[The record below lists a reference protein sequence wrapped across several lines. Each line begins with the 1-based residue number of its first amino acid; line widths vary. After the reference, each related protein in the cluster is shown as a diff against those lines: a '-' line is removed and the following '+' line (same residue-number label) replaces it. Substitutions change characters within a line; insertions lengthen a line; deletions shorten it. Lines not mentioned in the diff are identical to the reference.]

1 MTPLR
6 GRKGLLSRLL
16 RQKWQAKQ
24 SSVACQCWPPC
35 ATWPKGRNR
44 IWIIRFTY
52 QPLWVCNTM
61 YRNELLKGV
70 ALWADVLWKWWKILK
85 IKYGHKKYCSLPGNN
100 LLNVTFQ
107 VMTVYC
113 MEILFLVW
121 QQQHVNNMG
130 SSLHLLLEP
139 FFCFTKFVKGQGLT
153 RIVWKRVNA
162 VRLNVVFAFVALL
175 RIVSYCTMYMKQTP
189 WALSKNAFAG
199 TWKSKSTFLEFSHFK
214 RALTLNEKIFF
225 PTLSA
230 HSATLTKKNI

>member
-1 MTPLR
+1 
-6 GRKGLLSRLL
+6 
-16 RQKWQAKQ
+16 
-24 SSVACQCWPPC
+24 
-35 ATWPKGRNR
+35 
-44 IWIIRFTY
+44 
-52 QPLWVCNTM
+52 
-61 YRNELLKGV
+61 
-70 ALWADVLWKWWKILK
+70 
-85 IKYGHKKYCSLPGNN
+85 
-100 LLNVTFQ
+100 
-107 VMTVYC
+107 MTVYC

-130 SSLHLLLEP
+130 SSLHLLLQP

-162 VRLNVVFAFVALL
+162 MRLNVVFAFVALL

-230 HSATLTKKNI
+230 HSATLTKKEHMNNPLLYDIREEALEEVIAKAYRHLRQWQGHKLRKIRRTNGQSTLRKKACPLS